1 LIPEPEKSYRTLMKA
16 NTGLR
21 HIALKTRDLKKT
33 ERFYTEVLGLKVAF
47 RVSRNMI
54 FLSSARGNDLLNFIK
69 SDEKARSD
77 QGLDHF
83 GFKISKAH
91 LKEIEQR
98 LKRDGVEIE
107 GRRGRSSIYFRDPNG
122 YMVECYCD

>member
-1 LIPEPEKSYRTLMKA
+1 MP

-47 RVSRNMI
+47 RVSPNML
-54 FLSSARGNDLLNFIK
+54 FLRSPRENDLLNFIK
-69 SDEKARSD
+69 SDEKPSSRQS
-77 QGLDHF
+77 LDHF
-83 GFKISKAH
+83 GFKVSKSY
-91 LKEIEQR
+91 LKELEKK
-98 LKRDGVEIE
+98 LKQNSIVIE

-122 YMVECYCD
+122 YCLEFYCD